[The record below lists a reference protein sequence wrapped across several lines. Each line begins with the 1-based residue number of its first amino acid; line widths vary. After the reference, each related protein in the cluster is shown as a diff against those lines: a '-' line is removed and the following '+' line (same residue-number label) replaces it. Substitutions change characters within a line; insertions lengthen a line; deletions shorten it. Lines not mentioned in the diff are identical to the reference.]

1 MLALLSSDGGLAE
14 SQMVSLPPAPHG
26 APPAS
31 LQIRA
36 AISKQE
42 RLAPP
47 AQGAEGQTQSRPPAR
62 LQEEAK
68 PPHQRGAG
76 AGSQRQNALFKKA
89 VLNLFI
95 FSFSFFFLFLVFYSK
110 GLRRMKTGYDERHWR
125 SLKMVLAQGC
135 VGRRGFAR
143 VLKRGEGSKAKDPP
157 YGPTIAPVGVDPKGL
172 KT

>member
-31 LQIRA
+31 LQIRT

-47 AQGAEGQTQSRPPAR
+47 AQGAGGQTQSRPPAR

-125 SLKMVLAQGC
+125 SSKMVLAQGC
-135 VGRRGFAR
+135 VGGRGFAR
-143 VLKRGEGSKAKDPP
+143 VLKRGERRKRRTQRTAQQSPP
-157 YGPTIAPVGVDPKGL
+157 SALTQRG
-172 KT
+172 